1 MRLIN
6 VVMPDKEFERYW
18 KYINDEMEKRDQ
30 DMLRMARVFGMKNP
44 WTIFEGLFGLPEE
57 CFDTIE
63 RGRKLVNV
71 PYGGTAELRFI
82 KAVLKG

>member
-18 KYINDEMEKRDQ
+18 KYINDEMEKVDQ
-30 DMLRMARVFGMKNP
+30 VMFQMARVFGLKDP
-44 WTIFEGLFGLPEE
+44 CTIFEGVFGLPEE
-57 CFDTIE
+57 FFNTIE
-63 RGRKLVNV
+63 RGRKLTKV
-71 PYGGTAELRFI
+71 PYGSTAEFRFI